1 MARKLAH
8 LSCGI
13 LAALLPIF
21 MEFITVVIVAALFV
35 PFMLASRRFG
45 IFPAVHS
52 VERSTLGEVYF
63 PLGVGLAAALVPSAV
78 PYTFGVLVMALSDA
92 FASLAGRRWG
102 RRKYSV
108 FRADKTFLGNGV
120 FFVTT
125 VVLTLGAFSSQGR
138 LTAGSLA
145 AGVALALALTTVE
158 GVLASGIDNVV
169 LPVAGAA
176 LLVWIT

>member
-1 MARKLAH
+1 
-8 LSCGI
+8 
-13 LAALLPIF
+13 
-21 MEFITVVIVAALFV
+21 MEFISVVVVAALFV

-63 PLGVGLAAALVPSAV
+63 PLGVGLAAALVPAAV

-108 FRADKTFLGNGV
+108 LSADKTFLGSGV
-120 FFVTT
+120 FFVST
-125 VVLTLGAFSSQGR
+125 VVLTLGA
-138 LTAGSLA
+138 
-145 AGVALALALTTVE
+145 
-158 GVLASGIDNVV
+158 LASG
-169 LPVAGAA
+169 GRF
-176 LLVWIT
+176 TTG